1 MSYLNLNKGVTAVEA
16 AGLDP
21 ALGRDLL
28 VVGTKTDVLAYDME
42 QNRDVFFKEVP
53 DGVFASA
60 VGSVEPGGKP
70 LAVVGGN
77 CSIQGFDKEGD
88 EAFWTVTGD
97 NVSAIEFC
105 DIDGDGENE
114 LLVGSEDFEIR
125 AYRNEEVL
133 HEITEAAKV
142 TGLSSAEPGR
152 FAYMLDNG
160 TVGLYDGLNRAWRVK
175 SKHRATA
182 VKCFDIDGDGEAEVI
197 SGWRTG
203 KFEVRRSEDGS
214 VLFRDNFAG
223 PVAAIVTGDYRND
236 GNMEVIAC
244 GVNGEVRGYL
254 PPSEEEIVAQ
264 DVPQMD
270 QEIIEQ
276 SIRELRQQKEELQQE
291 LLAYDKHSM
300 LSTSGMAPKRQ
311 RQPNV
316 VLSIVQNG
324 NAGQLELHMS
334 AEDACD
340 IRAVSIW
347 AEGLFPEGDSHF
359 ESFEAP
365 GSSQTVP
372 LRPKRNQPLT
382 MKLKVIV
389 GFRNSTQLQVITKE
403 LNLPKF
409 ISYTPTVAM
418 YNHER
423 PKSRVTFPMNCTA
436 NNLVSWA
443 NESFSCP
450 ELQTSGLKSA
460 DGRLS
465 FAHIFDKTAIVI
477 EKGADDISVYTESME
492 VAGDVFQDLCAFFG
506 INELESTVIFEDEM
520 AGFRT
525 VLEQVEEYNMTRLKL
540 VAEVADSSNLLKS
553 QIIKA
558 EDSRMLSDMHGM
570 RKAYQSLYGVN
581 RDLLAEH
588 AKRSSNHKALL
599 EALKDVNSMI
609 QKAARLRMGTAKT
622 QFVTSCRQMLKT
634 NNIHSLLQIMQT
646 GRAAR

>member
-1 MSYLNLNKGVTAVEA
+1 MFEAICRRERCIATAPGRINGSGKVVLPDRLNPGDVPVDLDLERATQTKSLAGRA
-16 AGLDP
+16 AG
-21 ALGRDLL
+21 
-28 VVGTKTDVLAYDME
+28 
-42 QNRDVFFKEVP
+42 
-53 DGVFASA
+53 
-60 VGSVEPGGKP
+60 
-70 LAVVGGN
+70 
-77 CSIQGFDKEGD
+77 
-88 EAFWTVTGD
+88 
-97 NVSAIEFC
+97 
-105 DIDGDGENE
+105 
-114 LLVGSEDFEIR
+114 
-125 AYRNEEVL
+125 
-133 HEITEAAKV
+133 
-142 TGLSSAEPGR
+142 
-152 FAYMLDNG
+152 
-160 TVGLYDGLNRAWRVK
+160 
-175 SKHRATA
+175 
-182 VKCFDIDGDGEAEVI
+182 
-197 SGWRTG
+197 
-203 KFEVRRSEDGS
+203 
-214 VLFRDNFAG
+214 
-223 PVAAIVTGDYRND
+223 
-236 GNMEVIAC
+236 
-244 GVNGEVRGYL
+244 
-254 PPSEEEIVAQ
+254 
-264 DVPQMD
+264 
-270 QEIIEQ
+270 
-276 SIRELRQQKEELQQE
+276 
-291 LLAYDKHSM
+291 
-300 LSTSGMAPKRQ
+300 
-311 RQPNV
+311 
-316 VLSIVQNG
+316 
-324 NAGQLELHMS
+324 
-334 AEDACD
+334 
-340 IRAVSIW
+340 
-347 AEGLFPEGDSHF
+347 
-359 ESFEAP
+359 
-365 GSSQTVP
+365 
-372 LRPKRNQPLT
+372 T